1 VPDII
6 SCKIDMERV
15 LKDIEQALSEKANA
29 EKAAFLP
36 LFFKTGKG
44 QYGEGDRFLG
54 VAVPEQRA
62 IAKAWYSK
70 VSPGQAEELLQ
81 SEWHECRL
89 TALFILVHHY
99 EKAASDQIRQHLVEI
114 YLRNTHMVNNWDLVD
129 SSAYQILGRHL
140 WGKDRTLLDSLAR
153 TDDLWKQRISIIA
166 TMYFI
171 RKGEVEDTIRIAEML
186 LHHKHDL
193 IHKAVGWMLR
203 EAAKKEMK
211 AVREFLDKHHRD
223 MPRTM
228 LRYAIERFDEQNRQA
243 YLKGRLPK

>member
-1 VPDII
+1 MDR
-6 SCKIDMERV
+6 E
-15 LKDIEQALSEKANA
+15 LKDIEQALREKANA

-36 LFFKTGKG
+36 RFFKTGTG
-44 QYGEGDRFLG
+44 EYGEGDRFLG
-54 VAVPEQRA
+54 VTVPEQRT
-62 IAKAWYSK
+62 IAKAWHSK
-70 VSPGQAEELLQ
+70 ISPSQAEALLQ

-99 EKAASDQIRQHLVEI
+99 EKAGSDEKRQQIVDL
-114 YLRNTHMVNNWDLVD
+114 YLGNTHRVNNWDLVD
-129 SSAYQILGRHL
+129 SSAYRILGRHL
-140 WGKDRTLLDSLAR
+140 WEKDRTLLDSLAR

-171 RKGEVEDTIRIAEML
+171 RKGEVADTNRIAEIL

-211 AVREFLDKHHRD
+211 TVREFLDKHHRD

-228 LRYAIERFDEQNRQA
+228 LRYAIERFDEETRQA
-243 YLKGRLPK
+243 YLKGVSPAKTSTT

>member
-1 VPDII
+1 MDR
-6 SCKIDMERV
+6 E
-15 LKDIEQALSEKANA
+15 LKNIEQDLREKVNA
-29 EKAAFLP
+29 GKAAFLP
-36 LFFKTGKG
+36 RFFKTGKG

-54 VAVPEQRA
+54 VTVPEQRT
-62 IAKAWYSK
+62 IAKAWHSK
-70 VSPGQAEELLQ
+70 ISPAQAEALLQ

-99 EKAASDQIRQHLVEI
+99 EKAGSDEPRQHIVEI
-114 YLRNTHMVNNWDLVD
+114 YLRNTHRVNNWDLVD
-129 SSAYQILGRHL
+129 SSAYQILGCHL
-140 WGKDRTLLDSLAR
+140 WEKDRTLLDTLAR

-171 RKGEVEDTIRIAEML
+171 RKGEVADTIRISEIL

-203 EAAKKEMK
+203 EAAKKEMM
-211 AVREFLDKHHRD
+211 AVRAFLDRHHRH

-228 LRYAIERFDEQNRQA
+228 LRYAIERFDEETRQA
-243 YLKGRLPK
+243 YLNGRLIAGTGV